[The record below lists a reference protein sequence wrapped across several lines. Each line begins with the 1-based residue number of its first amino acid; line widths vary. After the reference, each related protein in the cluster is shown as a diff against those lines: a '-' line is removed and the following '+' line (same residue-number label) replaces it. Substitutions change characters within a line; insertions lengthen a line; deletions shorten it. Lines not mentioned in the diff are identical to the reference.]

1 MGLASLALG
10 ALSRVGSLL
19 GIGGAAAAGQVAR
32 VAGGGI
38 LSTLGRGAISPLAQG
53 LAGGIAGAGLGSQFF
68 GPGGAPAGAE
78 FDARMGSML
87 AQLQAQGA
95 QVTPLAGGRSL
106 VTAPNGDVQVFN
118 RNGQA
123 IKPTLIIPAG
133 QRLPGGSVVVSTRQ
147 GGALIGITKRRR
159 RRRFGAEIRNVRRT
173 VQAANA
179 LVNLCKPKARRS

>member
-19 GIGGAAAAGQVAR
+19 GIGGSAAAGTIAR
-32 VAGGGI
+32 TAGGGI
-38 LSTLGRGAISPLAQG
+38 LSTAGRLATGAFGQSI
-53 LAGGIAGAGLGSQFF
+53 AGGALGAGLITGFGGGGDGVAAGSQLSQIQAS
-68 GPGGAPAGAE
+68 GG
-78 FDARMGSML
+78 
-87 AQLQAQGA
+87 QI
-95 QVTPLAGGRSL
+95 TPLAGGRFL
-106 VTAPNGDVQVFN
+106 ATAPNGDVQVFN

-123 IKPTLIIPAG
+123 IKPTMIIPAG
-133 QRLPGGSVVVSTRQ
+133 QRLPGGAIVVSTRQ

-159 RRRFGAEIRNVRRT
+159 RKRFGAEIRNVRRT